1 MNKIAI
7 IGYGRFG
14 ALLCDLLA
22 PKYEIAVV
30 ETHTSRQNVVTEKSL
45 RLVELSDLGGY
56 DTIIFAVPISTFEEV
71 VSEASQYI
79 SDSQL
84 VMDISSV
91 KVHPANILR
100 KHLSH
105 AKLIA
110 THPMFGPD
118 SASKGLKGLQV
129 AVCPLNVTQ
138 HTVDDVVSFWEAI
151 GTDVLITTPESH
163 DKDAVLSLA
172 FTHSIAKVI
181 SGMNISDVQLTTR
194 SFNDIVEVAKL
205 SANDSDQLFHDMLFY
220 NPYFREMKKSF
231 LLSLHSLV
239 GRLEE
244 IEKEQIEAGFFT
256 DSTSHFDDQQINV
269 TGSN

>member
-30 ETHTSRQNVVTEKSL
+30 ETHTSRRNVVTEKSL

-100 KHLSH
+100 KHLPQ
-105 AKLIA
+105 AKLVA

-138 HTVDDVVSFWEAI
+138 HTVDDVVSFWEGI

-163 DKDAVLSLA
+163 DKDAILSLA

-181 SGMNISDVQLTTR
+181 SRMNISDVQLTTR

-220 NPYFREMKKSF
+220 NPYFREMKNDF
-231 LLSLHSLV
+231 LASMRTV
-239 GRLEE
+239 FNRLDE
-244 IEKEQIEAGFFT
+244 IEKEQLNSDMFANY
-256 DSTSHFDDQQINV
+256 DSKVSD
-269 TGSN
+269 